1 MTSELKDKT
10 PITNIQV
17 GANGLKVTWNVLAI
31 VAAMGL
37 GLYATTIVA
46 PIKAEQEDLDNRL
59 TIVEQEH
66 KKYADIVNEHRRD
79 QAAMHATL
87 DQQVQEFGKHM
98 SSDEKQKDSF
108 DTRLLRL
115 ETRGD

>member
-1 MTSELKDKT
+1 MTDDLKDKT

-31 VAAMGL
+31 VAALGL
-37 GLYATTIVA
+37 GLYATTIIA
-46 PIKAEQEDLDNRL
+46 PIKAEQEDLNNRL
-59 TIVEQEH
+59 TIVEKEH
-66 KKYADIVNEHRRD
+66 KKYTEIVNDHRRD

-98 SSDEKQKDSF
+98 RSDEKQKESYDS
-108 DTRLLRL
+108 RLLRL